1 MRNKKFRGL
10 NNDII
15 VRLKNLGARRSS
27 DYYKLSYKEQN
38 TLVPGISLGGLALEA
53 ADPNYRCTQL
63 DLPANPE
70 PGIETPVVDWT
81 WRGAGGVGE
90 HIIDSRPWWGV
101 PDQQVDE
108 TSSKFEEQTYW
119 YPDPALGWKVF
130 GYQFGGTGGQL
141 GYLLVYNNYTGIMRL
156 FVYLPGVEQHDFNRL
171 LCRISITDSG
181 HVESPL
187 WVFPL
192 QDQPPTIRN
201 FEKSEPG
208 TGGPG
213 ADFDDIPYSLTTTWP
228 GKDEPYHSLAAAV
241 SGANGIWLRTEIS
254 TLFDPRLYPST
265 QPLRPLGGCLS
276 IFLPGGGSGTEIK
289 QDDRRMLRIRF
300 YTVLEG
306 ATDLEANLNMDLSG
320 KAIPSA
326 GGPDVLGVIKGVVL
340 TSISAASG
348 VSGALTFLGA
358 AAGTGGGAAAVAAAA
373 LVGGFFGL
381 IADNAP
387 PEYQIMMLGMATG
400 AVSGKTVFVTEGTLF
415 DLNLSDTFIPQID
428 SDGQHNPI
436 GFPQNYQRCEQV
448 RFGLYGFRPHG
459 TNTAYLDPDPRP
471 EYIFQDWFTD
481 QSLEFNIPYVVV
493 GSIGYIQPAPWAEID
508 IISQTVQLEV
518 VNFSGNI
525 PYDRTIIME
534 LSFLDE
540 TSGDIVS
547 RVGVGKL
554 REVVRNMGLTTPVY
568 TLKLMIRWFAV
579 IQPRNPLVSSYT
591 VQYALDVS
599 KLLEVLPEP
608 GTGTDEWP

>member
-1 MRNKKFRGL
+1 M
-10 NNDII
+10 
-15 VRLKNLGARRSS
+15 
-27 DYYKLSYKEQN
+27 
-38 TLVPGISLGGLALEA
+38 
-53 ADPNYRCTQL
+53 
-63 DLPANPE
+63 
-70 PGIETPVVDWT
+70 
-81 WRGAGGVGE
+81 
-90 HIIDSRPWWGV
+90 
-101 PDQQVDE
+101 
-108 TSSKFEEQTYW
+108 
-119 YPDPALGWKVF
+119 
-130 GYQFGGTGGQL
+130 
-141 GYLLVYNNYTGIMRL
+141 
-156 FVYLPGVEQHDFNRL
+156 
-171 LCRISITDSG
+171 
-181 HVESPL
+181 
-187 WVFPL
+187 
-192 QDQPPTIRN
+192 
-201 FEKSEPG
+201 
-208 TGGPG
+208 
-213 ADFDDIPYSLTTTWP
+213 
-228 GKDEPYHSLAAAV
+228 
-241 SGANGIWLRTEIS
+241 
-254 TLFDPRLYPST
+254 
-265 QPLRPLGGCLS
+265 
-276 IFLPGGGSGTEIK
+276 
-289 QDDRRMLRIRF
+289 
-300 YTVLEG
+300 
-306 ATDLEANLNMDLSG
+306 
-320 KAIPSA
+320 
-326 GGPDVLGVIKGVVL
+326 
-340 TSISAASG
+340 
-348 VSGALTFLGA
+348 
-358 AAGTGGGAAAVAAAA
+358 
-373 LVGGFFGL
+373 
-381 IADNAP
+381 
-387 PEYQIMMLGMATG
+387 
-400 AVSGKTVFVTEGTLF
+400 F